1 MTIWIDDDACPAA
14 IREIV
19 FRASKRLSV
28 PVRLVAN
35 RYLGDLGAGSNLI
48 TAVRVPGGFDEADR
62 HIAEHVAPGDLVITA
77 DIPLAAMIVARGA
90 TGLDPRGEVYGKDN
104 VQARLTMRNFMQ
116 EMRSMDLVKGGPPP
130 LGARDKHRFAAAL
143 DRLLTKGGSA
153 G

>member
-19 FRASKRLSV
+19 FRASRRTDI
-28 PVRLVAN
+28 PVRQVAN
-35 RYLGDLGAGSNLI
+35 RPVGDLGANSGLI

-90 TGLDPRGEVYGKDN
+90 TGLDPRGEVYDKDN